1 MTTKFLEQ
9 ILDQNYEFKRTLDI
23 KHKANKINNH
33 DDGDGE
39 KKIERK
45 KSNLENDL
53 NYELYD
59 DDADNEEFNEEYLVF
74 QE

>member
-23 KHKANKINNH
+23 KPKSNKITN
-33 DDGDGE
+33 DEGE

-45 KSNLENDL
+45 KSNLENDP
-53 NYELYD
+53 NHELYD
-59 DDADNEEFNEEYLVF
+59 DDANSEEEFNEEYLVF